1 MMEVKCIYFTQLTI
15 NTILFYN
22 IYDVGI
28 HELTRVNTT
37 DTTQRACFDPFKE
50 HFTSITRSSIKETA
64 VSIRHYFS
72 NHDDAAVP
80 TSNVGSGV
88 RQDTIAPQFLTCGC
102 CPSPYCQTKLQPCS
116 INIDCECLL
125 MAITGGGMC
134 ADTVVSCQ
142 DLAPCGNGNMTCL
155 VPNTICVNNTRCGIP
170 VCYPIDLAS
179 SQRCPSLTSSN
190 SNTTTNSK
198 YRGIRENN
206 INIYSSEHSQRSLF
220 GRSIVIQPQRH
231 QHKQRQS
238 PQQRQRRRRQQLHL
252 LLQRQ
257 QLHLLLQRQQL
268 HLLLQ
273 RQQQQFQLRPPPPQQ
288 QQQQQG
294 QLRPPPPQQQQQ
306 LRRGRR
312 RQQQQDQLR
321 PPQQQQQQQGQL
333 RPPPPPQQQGQ
344 LRPPPPQQQ
353 QQLRRGRRRQQQ
365 QDQLRPP
372 QQRE

>member
-28 HELTRVNTT
+28 HELTRINTT

-190 SNTTTNSK
+190 SNTTTS
-198 YRGIRENN
+198 
-206 INIYSSEHSQRSLF
+206 
-220 GRSIVIQPQRH
+220 
-231 QHKQRQS
+231 
-238 PQQRQRRRRQQLHL
+238 
-252 LLQRQ
+252 
-257 QLHLLLQRQQL
+257 
-268 HLLLQ
+268 
-273 RQQQQFQLRPPPPQQ
+273 
-288 QQQQQG
+288 
-294 QLRPPPPQQQQQ
+294 
-306 LRRGRR
+306 
-312 RQQQQDQLR
+312 
-321 PPQQQQQQQGQL
+321 
-333 RPPPPPQQQGQ
+333 
-344 LRPPPPQQQ
+344 
-353 QQLRRGRRRQQQ
+353 
-365 QDQLRPP
+365 
-372 QQRE
+372 